1 MKYRNLSRKSDA
13 YFQRKTGVKKPTFAK
28 MVEVV
33 NSSVDQR
40 KTRRGKVA
48 TFSVEDQIL
57 IMLQYYREYPTFFS
71 LGDTWG
77 LHESTAQ
84 RTVRRIEDI
93 LIKNG
98 TFSLPGDKGLANLI
112 DKDLVLVDVTESPV
126 ERPKKSNEDVI
137 LGKRKNILS
146 KLK

>member
-1 MKYRNLSRKSDA
+1 MKYRNLKWKPDT

-33 NSSVDQR
+33 NKAIEGR
-40 KTRRGKVA
+40 PTRRGKVA

-71 LGDTWG
+71 LGDSWG

-93 LIKNG
+93 LIKDG
-98 TFSLPGDKGLANLI
+98 TFSLPGDKGLRNLTN
-112 DKDLVLVDVTESPV
+112 DNLVLVDVTESPV
-126 ERPKKSNEDVI
+126 ERPKKNKESVI
-137 LGKRKNILS
+137 RVKRRNIPS

>member
-1 MKYRNLSRKSDA
+1 MKYRNLHRKSDA

-33 NSSVDQR
+33 NKAIEQR
-40 KTRRGKVA
+40 PTQRGHVA
-48 TFSVEDQIL
+48 TYGVEDQIL

-71 LGDTWG
+71 LGDSWG

-84 RTVRRIEDI
+84 RTVRKIEDI
-93 LIKNG
+93 LIKDG
-98 TFSLPGDKGLANLI
+98 TFSLPGDKSLRNLTN
-112 DKDLVLVDVTESPV
+112 KNLVLVDVTESPV
-126 ERPKKSNEDVI
+126 ERPKKSKGDAIRV
-137 LGKRKNILS
+137 KRKNIRS

>member
-1 MKYRNLSRKSDA
+1 MKYRNLHRKPDA

>member
-1 MKYRNLSRKSDA
+1 MKYRNLKWESDA

-33 NSSVDQR
+33 NKAIEQR
-40 KTRRGKVA
+40 STKRGHVA
-48 TFSVEDQIL
+48 KYGVEDQIL

-71 LGDTWG
+71 LGDSWG

-93 LIKNG
+93 LIKDG
-98 TFSLPGDKGLANLI
+98 AFSLPGDKGLR
-112 DKDLVLVDVTESPV
+112 DLTN
-126 ERPKKSNEDVI
+126 RPLALNMFNYFKIVKSGN
-137 LGKRKNILS
+137 
-146 KLK
+146 